1 LVSQSTNREKYNFK
15 IESDEGRYEMMQD
28 LEKMHEKLF
37 NAYQL
42 SQAMAQAM
50 LNLAME
56 TIPKNA

>member
-1 LVSQSTNREKYNFK
+1 
-15 IESDEGRYEMMQD
+15 MMQD